1 MTEIIYG
8 GIGVIALIC
17 GGLWRL
23 HRNQLATENRLS
35 KLESSDALLNQKF
48 ETMQSNHDQI
58 ADRVSRMEQT
68 LHEIDRKVVAMDAK
82 FDQGYR
88 FTQTKNNNKRVNI

>member
-82 FDQGYR
+82 FDQVIDLLK
-88 FTQTKNNNKRVNI
+88 QK

>member
-35 KLESSDALLNQKF
+35 KLESNDALFNQKF

-58 ADRVSRMEQT
+58 AESLSHGTNTTR
-68 LHEIDRKVVAMDAK
+68 
-82 FDQGYR
+82 YR
-88 FTQTKNNNKRVNI
+88 EESGCDGRQI